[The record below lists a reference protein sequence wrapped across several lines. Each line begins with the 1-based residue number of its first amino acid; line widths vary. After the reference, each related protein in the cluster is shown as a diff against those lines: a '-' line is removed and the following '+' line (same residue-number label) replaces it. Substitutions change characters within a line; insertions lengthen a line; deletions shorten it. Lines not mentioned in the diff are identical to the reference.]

1 MKICGRTPVLFGVE
15 LPTPEELY
23 ELKGKGFRK
32 RVAPITAIFAAILD
46 IAALEGNKALKE
58 MLLLL
63 EPERAFAN
71 ARKPGVK
78 AREGEKKWPKN

>member
-1 MKICGRTPVLFGVE
+1 MN
-15 LPTPEELY
+15 
-23 ELKGKGFRK
+23 GKGFTK
-32 RVAPITAIFAAILD
+32 RVAPITAIFAVILD
-46 IAALEGNKALKE
+46 IAALGGNKALKE

>member
-1 MKICGRTPVLFGVE
+1 M
-15 LPTPEELY
+15 
-23 ELKGKGFRK
+23 
-32 RVAPITAIFAAILD
+32 APITAIFAVILD
-46 IAALEGNKALKE
+46 IAALGGNKALKE

>member
-1 MKICGRTPVLFGVE
+1 MAL
-15 LPTPEELY
+15 
-23 ELKGKGFRK
+23 
-32 RVAPITAIFAAILD
+32 ITAIFAVILD
-46 IAALEGNKALKE
+46 IAALGGNKALKE

>member
-1 MKICGRTPVLFGVE
+1 MKICGRTPVISGVE
-15 LPTPEELY
+15 VPNPEELY
-23 ELKGKGFRK
+23 ELTGKGFTK
-32 RVAPITAIFAAILD
+32 RVAPITAIFAVILD

-63 EPERAFAN
+63 ELERAFAN
-71 ARKPGVK
+71 ARKPGVN